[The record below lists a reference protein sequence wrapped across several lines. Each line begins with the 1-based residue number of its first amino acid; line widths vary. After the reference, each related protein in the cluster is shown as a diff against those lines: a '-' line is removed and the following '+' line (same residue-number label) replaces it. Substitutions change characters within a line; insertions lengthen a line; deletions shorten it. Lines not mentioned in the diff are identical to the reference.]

1 MPKINNQS
9 NSLDSIKF
17 VQDIS
22 PETAVNYI
30 GGGIVSIGAA
40 GPTFDSN
47 AIGADIVFHKDPNGQ
62 GQKLGLSG
70 DVLTAN
76 RAAGEFVN
84 IGVLPNGGE
93 TTFNDTVSS
102 ITVNRGTWQFFTN
115 ADDGDT
121 GFLAPGNY
129 NLGAN
134 DDAIT
139 SIKLISL

>member
-1 MPKINNQS
+1 MTKINNQS
-9 NSLDSIKF
+9 NGLDNINF

-22 PETAVNYI
+22 PETATNYS
-30 GGGIVSIGAA
+30 GGAVSIGAA

-70 DVLTAN
+70 SVLTTNNAN
-76 RAAGEFVN
+76 REFVN

-102 ITVNRGTWQFFTN
+102 ITVNRGTWQFFTD
-115 ADDGDT
+115 AEGGDT

-139 SIKLISL
+139 SVKLISG